1 MEHASGISIP
11 FCPGRTDGDED
22 GGASD
27 FLMVEPH
34 HDFHHDYD
42 HGIIIFIIATITVMT
57 FAAKSERGVQWHI
70 GSVEG
75 GSSTDGT
82 DTGGGQ
88 WTWSLIMFKIVIVIV
103 LLKFRLSLPL
113 WMVPAMPLVTDI
125 ARTRLYGNQRLW
137 WIISCWL
144 ISSPTDIML
153 ARGMD
158 WKVKLSSSDEA
169 FLQSLFCRRDKG
181 GNEPEQL
188 DNRFSKS
195 VNIWTEFIIKLNVQS
210 LKVLYDFAF
219 KFVGGINA
227 ARCCM
232 FSNSQ
237 ENIENQPFFAN
248 Q

>member
-11 FCPGRTDGDED
+11 FCPGRTDGEED

-42 HGIIIFIIATITVMT
+42 HVIIVMIIFIIATITVMIT
-57 FAAKSERGVQWHI
+57 I
-70 GSVEG
+70 GSQKWA
-75 GSSTDGT
+75 GSSTTHWERWRRQLDWWDWHRWWT
-82 DTGGGQ
+82 TNN
-88 WTWSLIMFKIVIVIV
+88 WTWSLIMFKIIIVIV
-103 LLKFRLSLPL
+103 LLKSRLSLPL

-144 ISSPTDIML
+144 ISSPTGIML

-158 WKVKLSSSDEA
+158 WKAKLSSSDEA

-195 VNIWTEFIIKLNVQS
+195 ANVWTEFIIKLIAQGS
-210 LKVLYDFAF
+210 LRHCFQIR
-219 KFVGGINA
+219 GRN
-227 ARCCM
+227 
-232 FSNSQ
+232 
-237 ENIENQPFFAN
+237 
-248 Q
+248 